1 MLAANEELQ
10 SINEEYRSTAEELET
25 SKEEQQSLN
34 EELQTINA
42 ELKSRFDSVSTA
54 HNDLQN
60 LMAVTE
66 IGTLFLDAALRIK
79 LFTPVVANFF
89 HITNSDVGR
98 VITDFTH
105 RLRYP
110 ELRDDIYRVLRSLAT
125 VEKEVTAED
134 SEQWLDVHIRPYR
147 TVDDHIEG
155 VVLTFIDVTARR
167 EAEKQLLLVTQEL
180 SHRVRN
186 ILAVVEALAEQ
197 TNAGDI
203 NTYRTAFSARIHA
216 LAEAHSLLL
225 KSAWREA
232 DLRQLL
238 AQTVDPYP
246 HERFSVKGPQLLLS
260 PKQTVGIRLI
270 LHELA
275 TNAVKYGALSTP
287 PGRVA
292 VSWEITNSAPGGDR
306 TVHLVWEEH
315 DGPVVHPPERTG
327 FGGRLIVRAS
337 EYELGGKTEL
347 DYAAEG
353 LTCRIN
359 FPVRTP

>member
-1 MLAANEELQ
+1 LLAANEELQ

-66 IGTLFLDAALRIK
+66 IGTLFLDAAL
-79 LFTPVVANFF
+79 
-89 HITNSDVGR
+89 SR

-125 VEKEVTAED
+125 VEKEVTAEN

-270 LHELA
+270 PA
-275 TNAVKYGALSTP
+275 
-287 PGRVA
+287 
-292 VSWEITNSAPGGDR
+292 
-306 TVHLVWEEH
+306 
-315 DGPVVHPPERTG
+315 
-327 FGGRLIVRAS
+327 
-337 EYELGGKTEL
+337 
-347 DYAAEG
+347 
-353 LTCRIN
+353 
-359 FPVRTP
+359 